1 MVFLRDANAQ
11 TANSSERGCKAYELV
26 PEAYRQKFRDC
37 RKEHDQTHVEFAR
50 TKEQLFDRW
59 CSSKKVGSDHAKL
72 RQLMLVEE
80 FKRCINSD
88 VKAFLN
94 EREIENLETAARLA
108 DDYALNHKASFVNK
122 PYPRKPY
129 NPQSK
134 QITPQSKPYSPQSGP
149 KPVPVIQLTI
159 PVQNPNFLVK
169 TKDKIPYPS
178 QFVIIVRKLATLFL
192 NVWH

>member
-1 MVFLRDANAQ
+1 M
-11 TANSSERGCKAYELV
+11 V

-37 RKEHDQTHVEFAR
+37 RKEHDQTHVEFVAR

-94 EREIENLETAARLA
+94 EREVENLETAARLA
-108 DDYALNHKASFVNK
+108 DDYALTHKALSTSHILGNHITL
-122 PYPRKPY
+122 
-129 NPQSK
+129 NQSK
-134 QITPQSKPYSPQSGP
+134 LSLSQNHIPLSPVP
-149 KPVPVIQLTI
+149 KPIPVIQLTI

-178 QFVIIVRKLATLFL
+178 QFVIIVRKLAKLFL

>member
-1 MVFLRDANAQ
+1 MLN
-11 TANSSERGCKAYELV
+11 L
-26 PEAYRQKFRDC
+26 PEQKNNYLI
-37 RKEHDQTHVEFAR
+37 E
-50 TKEQLFDRW
+50 
-59 CSSKKVGSDHAKL
+59 KVGSDHAKL

-94 EREIENLETAARLA
+94 EREVENLETAAHLA
-108 DDYALNHKASFVNK
+108 DDYALTHKASFVNK

-134 QITPQSKPYSPQSGP
+134 QITPQSKPYSLSPVP
-149 KPVPVIQLTI
+149 KPIPVIQLTI